1 MSKSAPA
8 NSLVPASSATP
19 MAAPPTLALTDVT
32 KIYKTGTTSIAALN
46 RVSLEIRPGELT
58 VLSGPSGSGKT
69 TLLSIMGGILRPTSG
84 EVAICGQAVAD
95 MSEADRSNVRLKNV
109 GFVFQSY
116 GLFPA
121 LTARQNVEIALELKG
136 SLGRKRRQQALDLL
150 DEMGLLEKANTYPA
164 DLSGGQKQ
172 RVAVARALAGAPV
185 IVLADEPTAALD
197 SVNGRRIMKAF
208 HDLAGTQNR
217 TVVIVTHDSRIID
230 LADRVIRIEDG
241 HIIDDE
247 VVLESTGPGSI
258 TAAMIRR
265 PSHFETVWA
274 P

>member
-1 MSKSAPA
+1 MSKSAPL
-8 NSLVPASSATP
+8 STVPSAGISP
-19 MAAPPTLALTDVT
+19 ARAPTTLMVEDVT
-32 KIYKTGTTSIAALN
+32 KLYKTGTTSIAALN
-46 RVSLEIRPGELT
+46 RVSLEIRTGELT
-58 VLSGPSGSGKT
+58 VLAGPSGSGKT

-84 EVAICGQAVAD
+84 EVVICGQAVAD

-121 LTARQNVEIALELKG
+121 LTACQNVEIALELKG
-136 SLGRKRRQQALDLL
+136 SLGRKRRHEALELL
-150 DEMGLLEKANTYPA
+150 DEMGLLDKASAYPA

-172 RVAVARALAGAPV
+172 RVAVARALAGAPA

-208 HDLAGTQNR
+208 HDLARLQNR

-230 LADRVIRIEDG
+230 LADRVVRIEDG
-241 HIIDDE
+241 HINGDE
-247 VVLESTGPGSI
+247 LVPQNTRPASI
-258 TAAMIRR
+258 TSAMIRR
-265 PSHFETVWA
+265 PSHFEAVWA